1 MSENEVKHTTN
12 EGLESA
18 AAFWNTSGK
27 KIATAVAV
35 ILVVVGGWF
44 GYQEYIVKPKEEKAS
59 EAMFKAQ
66 EYFALDS
73 SNLVLN
79 GDGVNKGVL
88 YIMNNYRV
96 PRLQILLAIMLV
108 LAT

>member
-18 AAFWNTSGK
+18 TAFWNTSGK

-59 EAMFKAQ
+59 EAM
-66 EYFALDS
+66 LS
-73 SNLVLN
+73 TRILC
-79 GDGVNKGVL
+79 
-88 YIMNNYRV
+88 YR
-96 PRLQILLAIMLV
+96 LF
-108 LAT
+108 